1 MSFIPHKLEQIKE
14 MLDIIKA
21 GSVND
26 LFDEIL
32 PELRADGLCEI
43 ELARVAKKRASKNND
58 LVNFIGVGA
67 YSHHIPAAIW
77 DIVAR
82 GEFYTA
88 YTPYQ
93 AEASQGGLQ
102 VIYEY
107 QTMIASLTGMDAS
120 NASMYDGA
128 TALAES
134 VLMAIRSN
142 KKAKSLKVLVADAL
156 HPTYLKVVDTITK
169 HQGIEV
175 DVVNLDLKEGKTSVD
190 NLKEFE
196 SNQ

>member
-1 MSFIPHKLEQIKE
+1 MSFIPHKPEQIKE
-14 MLDIIKA
+14 ILGIIKA
-21 GSVND
+21 DSIDD
-26 LFDEIL
+26 LFDDIL
-32 PELRADGLCEI
+32 PELRANKLDIADGICEI
-43 ELARVAKKRASKNND
+43 ELARVAKKRASKNKD
-58 LVNFIGVGA
+58 LMNFIGSGA
-67 YSHHIPAAIW
+67 YTHHIPAAIW

-107 QTMIASLTGMDAS
+107 QTMMASLTGMDVS

-134 VLMAIRSN
+134 ILMAIRSN
-142 KKAKSLKVLVADAL
+142 KKAKSLKVLIADAL
-156 HPTYLKVVDTITK
+156 HPTYLQVINTI
-169 HQGIEV
+169 
-175 DVVNLDLKEGKTSVD
+175 NSTSRNRSRYD
-190 NLKEFE
+190 
-196 SNQ
+196 